1 MGVIINF
8 EEAKKLAE
16 QKRKERLEN
25 VELGS
30 ISEAVLDHDFLLQ
43 ELYNRLEFYEKS
55 LETGNLL
62 YIPNEIYCIHNGSI
76 LKGNVVKVKYYTPA
90 MNNRNIIYDIS
101 PCDES
106 YKGTIL
112 VKTFGTDAFY
122 TEEDAIN
129 SLNTQIVSDML
140 KDGE

>member
-25 VELGS
+25 VELGG
-30 ISEAVLDHDFLLQ
+30 ISEVVLDHDFLLQ

-55 LETGNLL
+55 LATGNLL
-62 YIPNEIYCIHNGSI
+62 YVPNEVYCIHNGSI
-76 LKGNVVKVKYYTPA
+76 LKGIVVKVKYYTPA
-90 MNNRNIIYDIS
+90 SDNRRIIYEVS
-101 PCDES
+101 PCDTS
-106 YKGTIL
+106 YKGTTL
-112 VKTFGTDAFY
+112 VKIFGVDVFY

-129 SLNTQIVSDML
+129 ELNTKL
-140 KDGE
+140 